1 MAKDV
6 KITGLKKVAGETKSL
21 EGYFS
26 GKYLQLNY
34 DKSTGKVW
42 TDFFYSLGQN
52 NWTEYHDS
60 NIINCGNI
68 SEPMTMVQI
77 REMVVNAL

>member
-21 EGYFS
+21 EGYSS

-34 DKSTGKVW
+34 DKSTGNVW

-52 NWTEYHDS
+52 SWTEYHDS

-77 REMVVNAL
+77 REMIVNAL